1 MCLHK
6 QDPRYASG
14 PKYAKILNMAK
25 FWMSQ
30 VSQYACVEQRSEYS
44 RIFFDRVLNTYWILN
59 MSEFTT
65 ICKVLSM
72 YHTIHSTRPLC
83 KPISTYWETYS
94 EPDQRSKIERFG
106 KIIIVFNWIA
116 KKLIMNLWEV
126 SEFVSGFK
134 YVRVLNIHKFS

>member
-6 QDPRYASG
+6 QDPWYASG

-25 FWMSQ
+25 FWMSH
-30 VSQYACVEQRSEYS
+30 VSQYASVEQRSEYS
-44 RIFFDRVLNTYWILN
+44 RIFFDWVLNTYWILN
-59 MSEFTT
+59 MSEFT
-65 ICKVLSM
+65 IIYKVLSM
-72 YHTIHSTRPLC
+72 YHTIHSTRSLC
-83 KPISTYWETYS
+83 KSISTYWETYS

>member
-1 MCLHK
+1 M
-6 QDPRYASG
+6 PRVLNM
-14 PKYAKILNMAK
+14 PKFWIMAK

-65 ICKVLSM
+65 ICKILSM

-83 KPISTYWETYS
+83 KSISTYWETYS